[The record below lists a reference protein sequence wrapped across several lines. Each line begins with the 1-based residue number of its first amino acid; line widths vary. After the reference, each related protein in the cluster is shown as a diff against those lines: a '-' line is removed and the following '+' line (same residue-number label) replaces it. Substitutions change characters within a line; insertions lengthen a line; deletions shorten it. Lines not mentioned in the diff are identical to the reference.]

1 MIYDAARVKR
11 WCTKFQVNTWK
22 NKIFILGGSFFFFG
36 GGTLEGEGLDCGQYQ
51 ILTDPCNDLM
61 NPNMNFGNDRSHR
74 LGGVWRQTE
83 RRRTDDRQTAH
94 RWQTTDR
101 RQTDRIFKSLCALRY
116 LRLLRRLDNNNKV
129 DVLLPHILVRK
140 LHTQDCEI
148 VGGTKRELCK
158 KFQVDICKTKED
170 RSAHAQLR
178 TLQLR
183 SKPWFIMRQWSG
195 GCLQNFKPIHAKLK
209 KDRSVHAQLRQA
221 MIYNAARVRRLP
233 TKLEADTCKTKKR

>member
-1 MIYDAARVKR
+1 M
-11 WCTKFQVNTWK
+11 
-22 NKIFILGGSFFFFG
+22 
-36 GGTLEGEGLDCGQYQ
+36 
-51 ILTDPCNDLM
+51 TD
-61 NPNMNFGNDRSHR
+61 
-74 LGGVWRQTE
+74 RQM
-83 RRRTDDRQTAH
+83 TDDRQT
-94 RWQTTDR
+94 TDK
-101 RQTDRIFKSLCALRY
+101 QIESLYALWY
-116 LRLLRRLDNNNKV
+116 LRLLRRLNNNSNDNNNKE
-129 DVLLPHILVRK
+129 DEQFLHILLRE
-140 LHTQDCEI
+140 LHTQPYKI
-148 VGGTKRELCK
+148 VGWTKRKLGK

-233 TKLEADTCKTKKR
+233 TKLEADTCKTKKDRSAHAQFCTL